1 LRKLRRTAERSGK
14 RSSESEDKH
23 QRTEV
28 DGSLEATRDEGRV
41 EVDHGSPAFDHFEIR
56 DAPTVEKSVS
66 RMVFRTKYRLFHAPN
81 GNDAQSPEREKA
93 TRQQG
98 GFFSRE
104 NSSNGGKAIRTF
116 LAS

>member
-1 LRKLRRTAERSGK
+1 
-14 RSSESEDKH
+14 
-23 QRTEV
+23 
-28 DGSLEATRDEGRV
+28 LEATADEGSV
-41 EVDHGSPAFDHFEIR
+41 EGITAGSWHSMIFEIC
-56 DAPTVEKSVS
+56 D
-66 RMVFRTKYRLFHAPN
+66 APN
-81 GNDAQSPEREKA
+81 GGKMGFQRRSFAPKPPLSSAETATISRFLEREKA

>member
-1 LRKLRRTAERSGK
+1 MLENLPGIVLRAKAQLVLTPQNGTDIP
-14 RSSESEDKH
+14 SSK
-23 QRTEV
+23 
-28 DGSLEATRDEGRV
+28 
-41 EVDHGSPAFDHFEIR
+41 
-56 DAPTVEKSVS
+56 
-66 RMVFRTKYRLFHAPN
+66 
-81 GNDAQSPEREKA
+81 REKA

>member
-1 LRKLRRTAERSGK
+1 VSSAE
-14 RSSESEDKH
+14 H
-23 QRTEV
+23 
-28 DGSLEATRDEGRV
+28 
-41 EVDHGSPAFDHFEIR
+41 
-56 DAPTVEKSVS
+56 
-66 RMVFRTKYRLFHAPN
+66 
-81 GNDAQSPEREKA
+81 EKA

>member
-1 LRKLRRTAERSGK
+1 MGVLVSSAE
-14 RSSESEDKH
+14 H
-23 QRTEV
+23 
-28 DGSLEATRDEGRV
+28 
-41 EVDHGSPAFDHFEIR
+41 
-56 DAPTVEKSVS
+56 
-66 RMVFRTKYRLFHAPN
+66 
-81 GNDAQSPEREKA
+81 EKA

>member
-1 LRKLRRTAERSGK
+1 MQNRRIVEAPISAMVGVENLAVTLREGNLQATEPLMSGN
-14 RSSESEDKH
+14 RQCEIFLVVS
-23 QRTEV
+23 
-28 DGSLEATRDEGRV
+28 V
-41 EVDHGSPAFDHFEIR
+41 ENVCR
-56 DAPTVEKSVS
+56 C
-66 RMVFRTKYRLFHAPN
+66 
-81 GNDAQSPEREKA
+81 EKA

>member
-1 LRKLRRTAERSGK
+1 L
-14 RSSESEDKH
+14 
-23 QRTEV
+23 
-28 DGSLEATRDEGRV
+28 
-41 EVDHGSPAFDHFEIR
+41 AFHHFEIR
-56 DAPTVEKSVS
+56 DAPNGGKMSLQDGLS
-66 RMVFRTKYRLFHAPN
+66 REIASFSSAETTTI
-81 GNDAQSPEREKA
+81 AQSPEREKA